1 MIDFME
7 SFYCTDYSQLDGYD
21 REKAKQKA
29 FQTVVPLIM
38 NNW

>member
-21 REKAKQKA
+21 REK
-29 FQTVVPLIM
+29 
-38 NNW
+38 NWTIFVESIDIIQMFD